1 VERRRF
7 AAGLAVALLAGST
20 VPALAHH
27 SAAMFDQQKKVEL
40 TGTVRLFQWTNPHC
54 YIQLLV
60 KNAQGK
66 EEEWSLELGAPMYL
80 YNRGWRPSTLK
91 PGDQLVVTLSPLR
104 KGGRAGLLVEARR
117 VDGRPLGKQAV
128 TKP

>member
-1 VERRRF
+1 VKHGGVASAL
-7 AAGLAVALLAGST
+7 AAALLAFIA
-20 VPALAHH
+20 VPARTHH
-27 SAAMFDQQKKVEL
+27 SAAMFDQQKKLEL

-91 PGDQLVVTLSPLR
+91 PGDQLVVSLSPLR

-117 VDGRPLGKQAV
+117 LDGRPLGKQSGS
-128 TKP
+128 KP